1 MQLNDFIAEQN
12 RHGAALH
19 TEALGKGRM
28 YMGRRSGRVWI
39 HGQLRPDQP
48 LLAPDDSLRKS
59 LGVAVEDL
67 ADLWNELRSRF
78 AFREYDSIEER
89 PDQYEENDGDRK
101 AP

>member
-1 MQLNDFIAEQN
+1 
-12 RHGAALH
+12 
-19 TEALGKGRM
+19 
-28 YMGRRSGRVWI
+28 
-39 HGQLRPDQP
+39 

-89 PDQYEENDGDRK
+89 PDQNEENDGDRK